1 MDGVPIDFIGRCTIG
16 RLMIKGKAPVKKKD
30 ELSKKLSELAKRLA
44 KSGLRLTD
52 GSGKVKAVAFVG
64 GVRKQDTPGQ

>member
-1 MDGVPIDFIGRCTIG
+1 M
-16 RLMIKGKAPVKKKD
+16 KKKD

-52 GSGKVKAVAFVG
+52 GSGKVKTVAFVG
-64 GVRKQDTPGQ
+64 GVRRPENSEPCQ

>member
-1 MDGVPIDFIGRCTIG
+1 MFSILFSNLDLKLAG
-16 RLMIKGKAPVKKKD
+16 GKARMKKKD
-30 ELSKKLSELAKRLA
+30 EWSKKLSELAKRFA

-64 GVRKQDTPGQ
+64 GVQKPENSEPCQ

>member
-1 MDGVPIDFIGRCTIG
+1 
-16 RLMIKGKAPVKKKD
+16 VKKKD

-52 GSGKVKAVAFVG
+52 GSGKVKTVAFVG
-64 GVRKQDTPGQ
+64 GVRRPENSEPCQ